1 MKKIYFSADAH
12 GSTYVWRK
20 WISVVNLYNPD
31 VLILAGDLTGKAFVP
46 LIKQSDGSRVC
57 SYFGG
62 KYILKTEAEAK
73 DMMERLESAGAY
85 SFLATPDEVNELKSD
100 EGKLNKLMDDEIR
113 KRLQKWMEMLVE
125 KVDTKKVMTI
135 AMPGND
141 DFLTMDQVIKDFEDR
156 GVIYPLEKVV
166 KFPYGYEM
174 ISLDYV
180 NPTPW
185 NTDREM
191 DEKALAKK
199 VDELVSKTSDP
210 HKAVF
215 NFHCPPYETQLDMA
229 PKLDKNMRPV
239 MVAGDIVMIHCGSK
253 AIRAAVEKYQP
264 LIGLHGHIH
273 ESFAS
278 DKLKNTPV
286 VNPGS
291 EYSEGILRGFIIEL
305 TETGLGNYWKVEG

>member
-20 WISVVNLYNPD
+20 WISVVTVYKPD
-31 VLILAGDLTGKAFVP
+31 ILILAGDLTGKAFVP
-46 LIKQSDGSRVC
+46 LVKQKDSSHSC

-62 KYILKTEAEAK
+62 KFNLKTEQEVK

-85 SFLATPDEVNELKSD
+85 PFIATPDDIQELKSD
-100 EGKLNKLMDDEIR
+100 EKKLDELMEKEIR
-113 KRLQKWMEMLVE
+113 GRLQKWMEMLVD
-125 KVDTKKVMTI
+125 KVDTNSVMTI

-141 DFLTMDQVIKDFEDR
+141 DFLTMDQVIIDFEEK
-156 GVIYPLEKVV
+156 GVVYPVGRVV
-166 KFPYGYEM
+166 ELPYGYEM

-191 DEKALAKK
+191 DEKTLSKK
-199 VDELVSKTSDP
+199 IDELVSEVKDP
-210 HKAVF
+210 NRAVF
-215 NFHCPPYETQLDMA
+215 NFHCPPFQTQLDLA
-229 PKLDKNMRPV
+229 PKLDRSMRPV
-239 MVAGDIVMIHCGSK
+239 IVAGSVVMVHCGSK
-253 AIRAAVEKYQP
+253 AVRKAIERYQP

-278 DKLKNTPV
+278 DKIKDTPI

-291 EYSEGILRGFIIEL
+291 EYSEGILRGFIIEFS
-305 TETGLGNYWKVEG
+305 EDGLGNYWKVEG

>member
-20 WISVVNLYNPD
+20 WISVVSVYNPD
-31 VLILAGDLTGKAFVP
+31 ILILAGDLTGKAFVP
-46 LIKQSDGSRVC
+46 LIRQGDSSYSC

-62 KYILKTEAEAK
+62 KFNLKTDAEVK
-73 DMMERLESAGAY
+73 EMMDRLESAGAY
-85 SFLATPDEVNELKSD
+85 AFLATPDGIQELKS
-100 EGKLNKLMDDEIR
+100 EEKKLNDLMDREIR
-113 KRLQKWMEMLVE
+113 NRLQKWMEMLVE

-141 DFLTMDQVIKDFEDR
+141 DFFTIDRVIRDFGDR
-156 GVIYPLEKVV
+156 GVIYPVGKVV
-166 KFPYGYEM
+166 ELPYEYKM

-191 DEKALAKK
+191 DEKALLKRI
-199 VDELVSKTSDP
+199 DELVSAVDDP
-210 HKAVF
+210 HRAVF
-215 NFHCPPYETQLDMA
+215 NFHCPPFQTQLDLA
-229 PKLDKNMRPV
+229 PKLDRNMRPV
-239 MVAGDIVMIHCGSK
+239 IVAGSVVMVHCGSK
-253 AIRAAVEKYQP
+253 AVRKAIEKYQP

-278 DKLKNTPV
+278 DKIRDTPV

-305 TETGLGNYWKVEG
+305 TEKGLGNYWKVEG

>member
-20 WISVVNLYNPD
+20 WISVVSVHKPD
-31 VLILAGDLTGKAFVP
+31 ILILAGDLTGKAFVP
-46 LIKQSDGSRVC
+46 LIRQKDGSYMC

-62 KYILKTEAEAK
+62 KFNLKTEEEVK
-73 DMMERLESAGAY
+73 KMMERLESAGAY
-85 SFLATPDEVNELKSD
+85 PFVATAEDIQELKSD
-100 EGKLNKLMDDEIR
+100 EDKLNKLMDREIR
-113 KRLQKWMEMLVE
+113 ERLVNWMEMLVD
-125 KVDTKKVMTI
+125 KVDTERVMTI

-141 DFLTMDQVIKDFEDR
+141 DFLSMDQVIKDFEDR
-156 GVIYPLEKVV
+156 GVVYPVGKVV
-166 KFPYGYEM
+166 EFPYGYEM

-185 NTDREM
+185 DTDREM
-191 DEKALAKK
+191 DEKSLLKK
-199 VDELVSKTSDP
+199 IDELVSEVKDP
-210 HKAVF
+210 HRAIF
-215 NFHCPPYETQLDMA
+215 NFHGPPFQTQLDLA

-239 MVAGDIVMIHCGSK
+239 IVAGSVVMAHCGSK
-253 AIRAAVEKYQP
+253 AVRKAIEKYQP

-278 DKLKNTPV
+278 DKIKNTPV

-291 EYSEGILRGFIIEL
+291 EYSEGILRGFIVEF
-305 TETGLGNYWKVEG
+305 TEDGLGNYWKVEG